1 MAFVLSAFS
10 SLSPNCSNANDLYAL
25 FSFVSLDAAVLWA
38 DILAGYALW
47 MLMIYLTDVWKLK
60 LTHAAGIVNVFL
72 GLVGVIPFVLQFI
85 VDSFLGNFWI
95 LLASSLSYCA
105 GMGIL
110 TMSTPPVLAD
120 TLHTCNAYA
129 PECISNAHR
138 MLFFAA
144 VVLIAVGISGHSVCL
159 GSFLVEQS
167 VELGLVE
174 FSGRSLLTM
183 FAGNWPTFVFTI
195 IVAFALPYI
204 KPWSLRFGIP
214 AIFMVLATLVFLSR
228 SCSYSR
234 DRPEGSPLTL
244 LLKVLSAAAFKLFV
258 PRPPTLSQYHG
269 VAEYS
274 VLVQEI
280 PPLRCCRCLEKAAII
295 LPNQTLEQQV
305 QNQWKLS
312 TLTQVRN
319 AQYII
324 FMIPLAMAFALW
336 GLISSLSYTYFVEQA
351 KTMNRK
357 VGSLTVPITILLWFW
372 AQGRRLFPRL
382 LCSLWYVPIAGIAT
396 SMILG
401 VVCCITAGSV
411 ESRRL
416 NMVRKHDFLHKPDA
430 EVPMSVFWLVPQF
443 VLLGAVDGLLEFCTA
458 AILMNKFVFSWWK
471 FMLNFINLVHG
482 FGCFGS
488 VLIVYIAGGV
498 SDGEGHS
505 GWFQDSLNESR
516 IDKYYWM
523 LAWLIACNV
532 VPYWMLTCWYSHM
545 NQKEQIDPGETQP
558 FCCCCC

>member
-1 MAFVLSAFS
+1 MFS
-10 SLSPNCSNANDLYAL
+10 RIL
-25 FSFVSLDAAVLWA
+25 AVLWA

-60 LTHAAGIVNVFL
+60 LTHAAGIVNVYL
-72 GLVGVIPFVLQFI
+72 GLVGVIPFLLQFI

-120 TLHTCNAYA
+120 TLHTCNAYV
-129 PECISNAHR
+129 PECISNTHR

-167 VELGLVE
+167 AELGIIE

-183 FAGNWPTFVFTI
+183 FAGNWPTIIFTV

-234 DRPEGSPLTL
+234 NIPDGSPLTL

-274 VLVQEI
+274 VLVHEI
-280 PPLRCCRCLEKAAII
+280 PPLRCCSENYE
-295 LPNQTLEQQV
+295 P
-305 QNQWKLS
+305 
-312 TLTQVRN
+312 
-319 AQYII
+319 
-324 FMIPLAMAFALW
+324 
-336 GLISSLSYTYFVEQA
+336 
-351 KTMNRK
+351 
-357 VGSLTVPITILLWFW
+357 
-372 AQGRRLFPRL
+372 QGRKPYRAYYNLALVLGSRKTTISPTRMFLMLP
-382 LCSLWYVPIAGIAT
+382 SLAGIAT

-416 NMVRKHDFLHKPDA
+416 NVVEKHDLLHKPEA

-443 VLLGAVDGLLEFCTA
+443 VLLGAVDGLLEFSTA

-482 FGCFGS
+482 LGCFGS
-488 VLIVYIAGGV
+488 VLIVYIAGEL

-505 GWFQDSLNESR
+505 GWFRDSLNESR